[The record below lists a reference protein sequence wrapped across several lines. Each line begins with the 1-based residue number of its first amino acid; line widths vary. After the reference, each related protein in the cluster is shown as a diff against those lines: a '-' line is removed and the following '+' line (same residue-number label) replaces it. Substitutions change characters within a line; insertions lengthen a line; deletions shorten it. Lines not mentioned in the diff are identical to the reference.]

1 MKRILYAVALLAV
14 VFGTSQYAKA
24 QEKEYIQVDWYPL
37 LTDSVGWN
45 ITSGGLAFGFVD
57 GISTEADVKMGKSFE
72 ISWLNVIGAKY
83 NTGHGQ
89 RISVGVGLDWKNY
102 KLGSAERFGMGENA
116 VTVGPYP
123 ANAKSC
129 KSRLKVFA
137 LELPIIFRQRIGSHV
152 DVFVGEITNFNVHAS
167 VLTEY
172 EGAEGKVKETT
183 SNDIHQS
190 PVTFDAIAGV
200 NYRKVGAYV
209 RYSPCRVIKDG
220 FGPKV
225 RTLSVGLVLGL

>member
-14 VFGTSQYAKA
+14 VFGISQYAKA

-83 NTGHGQ
+83 NTGRGQ

-102 KLGSAERFGMGENA
+102 KLGSAERFG
-116 VTVGPYP
+116 
-123 ANAKSC
+123 
-129 KSRLKVFA
+129 
-137 LELPIIFRQRIGSHV
+137 
-152 DVFVGEITNFNVHAS
+152 
-167 VLTEY
+167 
-172 EGAEGKVKETT
+172 
-183 SNDIHQS
+183 
-190 PVTFDAIAGV
+190 
-200 NYRKVGAYV
+200 
-209 RYSPCRVIKDG
+209 
-220 FGPKV
+220 
-225 RTLSVGLVLGL
+225 LG

>member
-57 GISTEADVKMGKSFE
+57 GISTEADVKIGKSFE

-102 KLGSAERFGMGENA
+102 KLGSSERFGLGENGL
-116 VTVGPYP
+116 TVGTLPMLSL
-123 ANAKSC
+123 ANRA
-129 KSRLKVFA
+129 
-137 LELPIIFRQRIGSHV
+137 
-152 DVFVGEITNFNVHAS
+152 
-167 VLTEY
+167 
-172 EGAEGKVKETT
+172 
-183 SNDIHQS
+183 
-190 PVTFDAIAGV
+190 
-200 NYRKVGAYV
+200 
-209 RYSPCRVIKDG
+209 
-220 FGPKV
+220 
-225 RTLSVGLVLGL
+225 

>member
-1 MKRILYAVALLAV
+1 MKRILYAVALIAV

-24 QEKEYIQVDWYPL
+24 QDKEYIQVDWYPL

-57 GISTEADVKMGKSFE
+57 GRSTEADVKMGKSFE

-102 KLGSAERFGMGENA
+102 KLGSTERFGLGENGL
-116 VTVGPYP
+116 TVGPYP

-137 LELPIIFRQRIGSHV
+137 LELHYLPSAHREPCGCVCGR
-152 DVFVGEITNFNVHAS
+152 D
-167 VLTEY
+167 
-172 EGAEGKVKETT
+172 
-183 SNDIHQS
+183 HQFQCS
-190 PVTFDAIAGV
+190 CQCA
-200 NYRKVGAYV
+200 YRV
-209 RYSPCRVIKDG
+209 
-220 FGPKV
+220 
-225 RTLSVGLVLGL
+225 